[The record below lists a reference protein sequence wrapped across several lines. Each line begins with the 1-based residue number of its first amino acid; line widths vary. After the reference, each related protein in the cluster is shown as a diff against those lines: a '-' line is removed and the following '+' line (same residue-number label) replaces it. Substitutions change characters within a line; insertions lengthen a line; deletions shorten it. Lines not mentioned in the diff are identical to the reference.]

1 MKNFQRK
8 LVSYNVKMSS
18 NNNESFDLEFLY
30 ELINEDFPVEEDV
43 FTRCVHDLVDAGFLR
58 SIINSQNDEVWY
70 SGRPGLQ
77 FSHFSAID
85 DPMKKQILLQFV
97 ENPTIQF
104 VLFNTQKGKSKIVQ
118 NELMEYARLSISS
131 AIQVVSI
138 LMLDN
143 DTTLGDQSIESL
155 IKRMSANGVQTEL
168 HYLCSNSKTNSTV
181 GIICN
186 AIDSYAAFPGEK
198 PMPLIVALTNDKQL
212 HKVIE
217 VLNHI
222 QQRHIARYPNLKY
235 AIIWDEADKTYAWSR
250 DRSGFNGMCVRHF
263 TLDDMR
269 GIYKN
274 TFVTA
279 TEGSLIED
287 YPECANAYNFKIEKN
302 EQDEQYYRAFHSS
315 DAVIKIL
322 RQSSANSKKNNDAF
336 LEIFSENRSH
346 FMSPIRL
353 NNGTMGYRKTIINS
367 NSKCADMRSLA
378 STLNGF
384 GCHCV
389 VFNQTGLTV
398 YPHGAAAVAHRFKT
412 KGCSFNELLFYVYMR
427 FDLHTAPLFVVG
439 RKKVDRG
446 LGFHYAP
453 RHYAEVAPKT
463 LKFGKYNQ
471 IVTNGIDGLIWTD
484 IFLGNIIIASSA
496 VQKSGRLDGIIAHCP
511 QYSGSLTFWTTKNT
525 AEIIHNHCQMVDSAN
540 RQNGC
545 NTIEQAVE
553 RAKRDILP
561 VVFHAEEE
569 VVVALLDPRKT
580 VPVII
585 GELTAADMV
594 ELAKRGD
601 SRKASLLAII
611 ERRNNELFRD
621 INENQYI
628 CEQVTAP
635 DTEGSYKKHITDVA
649 KASVAGHQYVIDIKS
664 SDKRNVYNCYID
676 KRMNR
681 LIIVRWKGQ
690 LVRV

>member
-1 MKNFQRK
+1 
-8 LVSYNVKMSS
+8 MSS
-18 NNNESFDLEFLY
+18 NNESYDIEYLY
-30 ELINEDFPVEEDV
+30 ELINEEIPVEEDV
-43 FTRCVHDLVDAGFLR
+43 FTRKVQDLVDAGFLL

-70 SGRPGLQ
+70 SGKPGLQ
-77 FSHFSAID
+77 FSDFSAID

-118 NELMEYARLSISS
+118 NELMEYARLSSC

-143 DTTLGDQSIESL
+143 DTTLGDQSVESL
-155 IKRMSANGVQTEL
+155 TKRMSDNGVQTEL

-198 PMPLIVALTNDKQL
+198 PMPLIVALTNPKQL
-212 HKVIE
+212 HKSIE

-235 AIIWDEADKTYAWSR
+235 AIIWDEADKTYSWSR
-250 DRSGFNGMCVRHF
+250 DRCVFNGMCVRHF

-287 YPECANAYNFKIEKN
+287 FPECANAHNFKIEKN
-302 EQDEQYYRAFHSS
+302 EQDEQHYRTFHSS

-322 RQSSANSKKNNDAF
+322 PPITNSKKNNDAF
-336 LEIFSENRSH
+336 LEIFTENRSH

-353 NNGTMGYRKTIINS
+353 KNGTTGYRKTIIHS
-367 NSKCADMRSLA
+367 NAKCADMRALA

-398 YPHGAAAVAHRFKT
+398 YPYGASAVPHRFKT
-412 KGCSFNELLFYVYMR
+412 KGCSFNELLFYTYTL

-453 RHYAEVAPKT
+453 RHYAEVVPKT

-484 IFLGNIIIASSA
+484 MFLGNIIIASSA
-496 VQKSGRLDGIIAHCP
+496 VQKGGRLSGIIAHCP

-525 AEIIHNHCQMVDSAN
+525 AEIIHNHCQMVDLTN

-545 NTIEQAVE
+545 NTIEQAVV
-553 RAKRDILP
+553 RAKREILP
-561 VVFHAEEE
+561 VAFVDAEE
-569 VVVALLDPRKT
+569 VAAAVDPRKT

-601 SRKASLLAII
+601 SRKVYLLSII

-635 DTEGSYKKHITDVA
+635 ETEGSYKKHITDVE
-649 KASVAGHQYVIDIKS
+649 KASVAGRQYVIDIKS

-676 KRMNR
+676 NRRNR
-681 LIIVRWKGQ
+681 LIIVRWKG
-690 LVRV
+690 LVRG